1 MKESCQNP
9 FLAISRLK
17 KKFNKKKLRWPLSS
31 RGGGKALV
39 AGGTFFC
46 GFPYN
51 NTIIGQAETPDKQN
65 IIIFQKKYWMLWE
78 NKVCS
83 FSVFKQNKHP
93 DSLEV
98 SKRNNNVKILKG
110 ERESSEKGFPSCVI
124 GFTNT
129 EYSLQTQN
137 I

>member
-1 MKESCQNP
+1 
-9 FLAISRLK
+9 
-17 KKFNKKKLRWPLSS
+17 
-31 RGGGKALV
+31 
-39 AGGTFFC
+39 
-46 GFPYN
+46 
-51 NTIIGQAETPDKQN
+51 
-65 IIIFQKKYWMLWE
+65 MLWE

-110 ERESSEKGFPSCVI
+110 ERESSEKGFPFCVI

-137 I
+137 IFLKKKIFLAEKNRGPY